1 MLFAR
6 KATRGAK
13 YDTFGDPGCTSIFET
28 LKKNK
33 EKKVFKM
40 KPAITLQKKV
50 FH

>member
-13 YDTFGDPGCTSIFET
+13 YDTFGHLDCTSILET

-33 EKKVFKM
+33 ENKGF
-40 KPAITLQKKV
+40 
-50 FH
+50 